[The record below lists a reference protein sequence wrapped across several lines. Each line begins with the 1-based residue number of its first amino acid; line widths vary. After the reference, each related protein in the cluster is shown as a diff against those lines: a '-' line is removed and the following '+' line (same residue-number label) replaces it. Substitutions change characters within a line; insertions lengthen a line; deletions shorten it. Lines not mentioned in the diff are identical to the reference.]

1 MPCAVGEGG
10 AAEFV
15 IEAGAPGEEGQEPG
29 REHGHG
35 FEFYAA
41 GGGSGVLE
49 RGDDGGKDGAF
60 PRKGWVRVSCP
71 EDGHCWM
78 LVGFGEG
85 DGCGIGVLGG
95 GKRKEDTPGWRWRFR
110 PIWGFVKPLRR
121 SSSGDWSVPHETM
134 TRFALMMTERM
145 VLSSPLTP
153 PLISRERQSP
163 LTPTAVLLP

>member
-15 IEAGAPGEEGQEPG
+15 VEAGAPGEEGQEPG
-29 REHGHG
+29 GEHDHG

-60 PRKGWVRVSCP
+60 PRKGRVRVSCP
-71 EDGHCWM
+71 EDGHCWK

-85 DGCGIGVLGG
+85 DGCGIGVFGRREEKRRHTGMEMEVPPYLGIC
-95 GKRKEDTPGWRWRFR
+95 EAA
-110 PIWGFVKPLRR
+110 
-121 SSSGDWSVPHETM
+121 SE
-134 TRFALMMTERM
+134 E
-145 VLSSPLTP
+145 
-153 PLISRERQSP
+153 
-163 LTPTAVLLP
+163 

>member
-15 IEAGAPGEEGQEPG
+15 VEAGAPGEEGQ
-29 REHGHG
+29 HDHG

-60 PRKGWVRVSCP
+60 PRKGRVRVSCP
-71 EDGHCWM
+71 EDGHCWK

-85 DGCGIGVLGG
+85 DGCGIGVFGRREEKRRHTGMEMEVPPYLGIC
-95 GKRKEDTPGWRWRFR
+95 EAA
-110 PIWGFVKPLRR
+110 
-121 SSSGDWSVPHETM
+121 SE
-134 TRFALMMTERM
+134 E
-145 VLSSPLTP
+145 
-153 PLISRERQSP
+153 
-163 LTPTAVLLP
+163 